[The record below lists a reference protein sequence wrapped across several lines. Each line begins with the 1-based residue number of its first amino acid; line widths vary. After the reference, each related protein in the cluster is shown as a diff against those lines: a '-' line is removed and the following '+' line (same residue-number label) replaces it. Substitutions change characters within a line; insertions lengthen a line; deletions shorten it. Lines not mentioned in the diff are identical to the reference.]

1 MLAHVF
7 SCAVIGLDGVLIDIE
22 VDYGQGLPHMAI
34 VGLPDEAV
42 KESRERV
49 YSAIKNAFLVYPR
62 RPLTVNLAPASVRK
76 EGPFY
81 DLPIAVGV
89 LITGEQI
96 PPEAVDNSLIIG
108 ELSLDGSVRHIRGVL
123 AAAALARSEGYKKV
137 YVPAIDAPEASLI
150 PDIEVYPVEDLNQ
163 LWQHLNGENLISPFQ
178 PGDVIAPDFVMES
191 TDFSEVKGQEHIKR
205 ALEVAAAGGHNV
217 LMTGSP
223 GAGKTLLARA
233 MTSILP
239 SMSLDESLEVTRI
252 YSISDQLP
260 AATPLIRQRPFRAPH
275 HTISHAGLVGGGHV
289 PKPGEISL
297 AHRGV
302 LFLDELPEFGKRIL
316 EVLRQPL
323 EDKVVTISR
332 AQGSFTFPANF
343 MLVGAMNPCP
353 CGYFGDTLR
362 QCTCAPAAIST
373 YQKRISGPLL
383 DRIDIHL
390 QVPRV
395 DYQKLSDKRGGET
408 SETIRER
415 VEAARQIQIK
425 RFTGTK
431 LVSNAD
437 MTPKEIRQHCVLD
450 AAGEGLMKTAMR
462 QLRLTARGYH
472 RVLKLSRTIAD
483 LAGEP
488 AIKTE
493 HLAEALQ
500 YRQNEEG

>member
-62 RPLTVNLAPASVRK
+62 RSLTVNLAPASVRK
-76 EGPFY
+76 EGPFF

-89 LITGEQI
+89 LITAEQI
-96 PPEAVDNSLIIG
+96 PPEAVDSSLFLG
-108 ELSLDGSVRHIRGVL
+108 ELSLDGSVRHVRGVM
-123 AAAALARSEGYKKV
+123 AAAALARSEGYRKV
-137 YVPAIDAPEASLI
+137 YVPGIDAPEASLI
-150 PDIEVYPVEDLNQ
+150 PDIEVFPVENLNQ
-163 LWQHLNGENLISPFQ
+163 LWQHLNGENLIPPVQ
-178 PGDVIAPDFVMES
+178 PGDVSAPEFVMES

-239 SMSLDESLEVTRI
+239 SMSLEESLEVTRI

-275 HTISHAGLVGGGHV
+275 HTVSHAGLVGGGHI

-323 EDKVVTISR
+323 EDKIVTISR

-353 CGYFGDTLR
+353 CGYFGDT
-362 QCTCAPAAIST
+362 
-373 YQKRISGPLL
+373 
-383 DRIDIHL
+383 
-390 QVPRV
+390 
-395 DYQKLSDKRGGET
+395 
-408 SETIRER
+408 
-415 VEAARQIQIK
+415 
-425 RFTGTK
+425 
-431 LVSNAD
+431 
-437 MTPKEIRQHCVLD
+437 
-450 AAGEGLMKTAMR
+450 MR

-488 AIKTE
+488 TIKTE

-500 YRQNEEG
+500 YRQTEEA